1 MAKLTILLLVSLTI
15 QFHTYYAQ
23 LTYTCPPSSC
33 GNLHTITFPFRLTS
47 DPETCG
53 FRSPSFT
60 LSCENNRTIL
70 HLFAGKYH
78 VQSINYTDFSLRIV
92 DASVNQ
98 NTCSSIPQ
106 FSLTGANFTNS
117 DPFVYFTPYWNF
129 DRKPAK
135 LVVFLKCD
143 NPVNSIKYV
152 EIAPCVDRRFDYV
165 IDNFSSVAE
174 VEDKCSVEVM
184 VLSPLPARVGEN
196 VSFEEIRRDLVYGFE
211 IWWNQISCRTC
222 RDGNEICRIQ
232 NGLDPPQCED
242 GLRFFRHL
250 GDLIKGGRWFLLML
264 IGLIIVSRPIC
275 CTPFVMAFLAYTWS
289 RRHKSM
295 YDSIEEFL
303 QNQNNLAPVRY
314 SYSQIKK
321 MTSRFKDKLGEGGYG
336 SVYKAKLRSGRF
348 AAVKML
354 GKSKAN
360 GQDFINEVGSIGR
373 VHHVNVVQLIGFCA
387 EGSKRALV
395 YDFMPN
401 GSLDKYVL
409 SREGNVHL
417 SWKQMHEIS
426 LGVARGIDYL
436 HRGCEMQILHFDIKP
451 HNILLDENFVPKV
464 SDFGLAKLR
473 ATNDTTLTL
482 TAARGTIG
490 YIAPELFYKNIGG
503 VSYKADV
510 YSFGML
516 VLEMVGKKKNLNAEA
531 EHSSQT
537 YFPNWVY
544 NEVVDGKVA
553 IKNAKDGEEELVKK
567 MVMVALWCIQ
577 MKPSD
582 RPSMNKV
589 LEMLE
594 GDSESLPVPS
604 KPSLCH
610 EQKPMEFEDDTDDE
624 TWSSSMV
631 LDSSDDSVSLL
642 GNSY

>member
-1 MAKLTILLLVSLTI
+1 MGKLTILLLSLI
-15 QFHTYYAQ
+15 IHFHSCYSQTS
-23 LTYTCPPSSC
+23 YTCPPSSC
-33 GNLHTITFPFRLTS
+33 GDLHNITFPFRLKT
-47 DPETCG
+47 DPQNCG
-53 FRSPSFT
+53 FPSSAFE
-60 LSCENNRTIL
+60 LSCENNQTVL
-70 HLFAGKYH
+70 SLYAGKYL
-78 VQSINYTDFSLRIV
+78 VQAINYTDFTIRVV

-98 NTCSSIPQ
+98 NSCSSIPQ
-106 FSLTGANFTNS
+106 YSLTGANFTS
-117 DPFVYFTPYWNF
+117 YDPYVWFTPYWNF
-129 DRKPAK
+129 DSKPAK
-135 LVVFLKCD
+135 LIVFMKCD
-143 NPVNSIKYV
+143 NPVNSVKYV
-152 EIAPCVDRRFDYV
+152 ETAPCVNRSYSYV
-165 IDNFSSVAE
+165 MDNFTSVAD
-174 VEDKCSVEVM
+174 VENSCSVELM
-184 VLSPLPARVGEN
+184 VVSRLPARVGEN
-196 VSFEEIRRDLVYGFE
+196 VSFREIHSDLVYGFV
-211 IWWNQISCRTC
+211 IWWNPISCETC
-222 RDGNEICRIQ
+222 RDGKEICRLP
-232 NGLDPPQCED
+232 NGLNQPQCSD
-242 GLRFFRHL
+242 GPSFFRRL
-250 GDLIKGGRWFLLML
+250 GDLLEGGRWFILML
-264 IGLIIVSRPIC
+264 IGAIIISRSIC
-275 CTPFVMAFLAYTWS
+275 CTPFVVAFLGYTWS

-321 MTSRFKDKLGEGGYG
+321 MTNGFKDKLGEGGYG

-360 GQDFINEVGSIGR
+360 GQDFINEVGSIGQ
-373 VHHVNVVQLIGFCA
+373 VHHVNVVQLVGFCA
-387 EGSKRALV
+387 EGSRRALV

-409 SREGNVHL
+409 SREGNIHL

-464 SDFGLAKLR
+464 SDFGLAKLC
-473 ATNDTTLTL
+473 ATSDTTLTL

-516 VLEMVGKKKNLNAEA
+516 LLEMVGKKKNLNAETG
-531 EHSSQT
+531 HSSQT

-553 IKNAKDGEEELVKK
+553 IKNAKDGEEKLVKK
-567 MVMVALWCIQ
+567 MVTVALWCIQ

-594 GDSESLPVPS
+594 ADSESLPVPP
-604 KPSLCH
+604 KPSLYT
-610 EQKPMEFEDDTDDE
+610 EEKPMRFEDDTDDE
-624 TWSSSMV
+624 TWSSSML
-631 LDSSDDSVSLL
+631 LDSSDSVSLL
-642 GNSY
+642 ENSY